1 LTALAVQDDSYH
13 RLLQKIAKSVEK
25 KIDTLIKQIEL
36 PFSTE
41 GLSSNSGLA
50 NSSVMLG
57 ANAAMKAHHDKTI
70 DIQQN
75 LFKKAIAK
83 DLAITK
89 SNAPE

>member
-1 LTALAVQDDSYH
+1 
-13 RLLQKIAKSVEK
+13 
-25 KIDTLIKQIEL
+25 
-36 PFSTE
+36 
-41 GLSSNSGLA
+41 
-50 NSSVMLG
+50 MLG

-83 DLAITK
+83 DVAITK